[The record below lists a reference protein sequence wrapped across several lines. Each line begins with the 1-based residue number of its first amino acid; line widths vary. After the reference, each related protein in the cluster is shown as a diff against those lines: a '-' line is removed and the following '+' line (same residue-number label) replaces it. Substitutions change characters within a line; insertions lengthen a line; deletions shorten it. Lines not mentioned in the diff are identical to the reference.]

1 MRYLMLAAGAALTLS
16 ACGGGGET
24 ETTTV
29 NTTTMDANATATDN
43 MMMDPNMSM
52 NGADM
57 NGAAMNGTMDA
68 NMTADPATQ
77 NMIQQDMNT
86 NSPDTNLANGL

>member
-1 MRYLMLAAGAALTLS
+1 MRALILVAGAALTLS
-16 ACGGGGET
+16 ACSGGTET

-29 NTTTMDANATATDN
+29 NTTTVGNDTMAADN
-43 MMMDPNMSM
+43 MMMDANMT
-52 NGADM
+52 
-57 NGAAMNGTMDA
+57 MNGTAMDG
-68 NMTADPATQ
+68 NMAMDPATQ

>member
-1 MRYLMLAAGAALTLS
+1 MRALLLATGAALMLS
-16 ACGGGGET
+16 ACGGGGSEAN
-24 ETTTV
+24 
-29 NTTTMDANATATDN
+29 NTAAADANATGLDANLMATDN
-43 MMMDPNMSM
+43 MAMDANMTM

-57 NGAAMNGTMDA
+57 NGNVGV
-68 NMTADPATQ
+68 DPATQ